1 MLDRKPALERQP
13 PGTARMK
20 PARIRHQFLL
30 DSELSQK
37 LDQLS
42 RDPSATKSAIVAK
55 AVQSFIDRRG
65 ESELDRRYGK
75 RLDRLSRD
83 LDHIRRDTEMILE
96 SLALFIRFSI
106 TLHAHT
112 QVPDKATQA
121 VAQERFQKFVE
132 QVGRQ
137 IASGKRSLRNE
148 TGGGGVE

>member
-1 MLDRKPALERQP
+1 
-13 PGTARMK
+13 MK

-30 DSELSQK
+30 EPELSHK

-42 RDPSATKSAIVAK
+42 RNPSTTKSAVVAK
-55 AVQSFIDRRG
+55 AVQSFIDQRG
-65 ESELDRRYGK
+65 ENELDRRYGQ

-83 LDHIRRDTEMILE
+83 LDHIRRDAEMILE

-112 QVPDKATQA
+112 PVPDKATQA

-137 IASGKRSLRNE
+137 IASGKRSLRDE
-148 TGGGGVE
+148 HHGGGGE